1 MVLWYENVVMK
12 ASIIKVVLVLTKL
25 SKLKLSMKVI
35 LYVSSCYSKSGYN
48 PLLDNFEDTR
58 FT

>member
-1 MVLWYENVVMK
+1 MET
-12 ASIIKVVLVLTKL
+12 SIIKVVLVLTEL
-25 SKLKLSMKVI
+25 STLKLSMKVI

-48 PLLDNFEDTR
+48 PLLNNFEDIR